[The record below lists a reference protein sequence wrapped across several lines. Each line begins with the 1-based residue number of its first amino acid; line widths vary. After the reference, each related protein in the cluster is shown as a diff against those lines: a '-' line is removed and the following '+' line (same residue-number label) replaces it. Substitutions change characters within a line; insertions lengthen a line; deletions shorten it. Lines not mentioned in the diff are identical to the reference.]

1 MRLRTSGDSAPWH
14 RVRRD
19 HEPVPLSIGMH
30 EAPTVPKN
38 CAILCGS
45 ATVMGL
51 AGVAGLESR
60 PSLSV
65 VGQLS
70 KQCPCVYGGVAG
82 LESRPSLSALL
93 LTEA

>member
-60 PSLSV
+60 PSLSDELRAV
-65 VGQLS
+65 MEADEEVSPGWS
-70 KQCPCVYGGVAG
+70 PG
-82 LESRPSLSALL
+82 LR
-93 LTEA
+93 